1 MKERIV
7 TLKNKNLLAFERAD
21 LIFCFNLSDKPLVGY
36 KIGTKW
42 NSDHDLIFSTDSVK
56 SNTQ

>member
-7 TLKNKNLLAFERAD
+7 TLKTKNILAFERAD
-21 LIFCFNLSDKPLVGY
+21 LIFCFNLSEKSLAGY

-42 NSDHDLIFSTDSVK
+42 NSDHDLIFTTDSV
-56 SNTQ
+56 NTKT